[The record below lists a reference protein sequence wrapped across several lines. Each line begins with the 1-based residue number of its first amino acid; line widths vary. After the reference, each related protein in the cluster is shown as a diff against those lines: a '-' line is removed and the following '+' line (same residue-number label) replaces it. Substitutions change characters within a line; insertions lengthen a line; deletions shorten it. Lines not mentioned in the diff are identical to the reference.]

1 MRLKWTSIRVYLAVV
16 NPCQPVCYSQASVL
30 RNLLSWPNGNGS
42 AVCGLWSDKLPSHT
56 QVASKPTDLFVM
68 PFERRLP
75 NKPAASS
82 TQTSARSGSTV
93 WCTLGSS
100 QCQPA
105 IAPARRSWRSCVTV
119 HPHKVRGSGA
129 QSPRP
134 RTQRVAETCYSSQ
147 RA

>member
-1 MRLKWTSIRVYLAVV
+1 MGLKWTSIRVYLAVV

-30 RNLLSWPNGNGS
+30 CNLLSWPNGNGS

-68 PFERRLP
+68 PLERRLP

-82 TQTSARSGSTV
+82 TQTSARSMSASYRTSTTRLEV
-93 WCTLGSS
+93 M
-100 QCQPA
+100 
-105 IAPARRSWRSCVTV
+105 RVTA
-119 HPHKVRGSGA
+119 HPHKARGSGA

-134 RTQRVAETCYSSQ
+134 RTQRVAETCHSPQ